1 MKTGYRGT
9 FVISWGQT
17 EVDGLRPAPL
27 EALQVG
33 VSWRWQG
40 QAIRVD
46 GPQGLLVLRGDVAG
60 AELRR
65 HAARGVRRLIGAA
78 LDGRAAAPEGPETAE
93 DPAVDGEMPDRGFL
107 LTDGR
112 RSFAVTLIEADTG
125 AWLLMFLGEMPE
137 AGAELWVVR
146 ASVSGRSGFDDNPLA
161 GGVICFAAGT
171 LIRTESGVRPVET
184 LMPGDRVLTRDDGPQ
199 EVLWTGDRRMT
210 GARLYAMPQL
220 RPIRLRAGALGADR
234 PEADLLV
241 SPQHRVLVAGAAAR
255 ALFGE
260 AEVLVAA
267 KDLVDERGVVIDSAL
282 REVRYVHVLLPRHE
296 VIWANGL
303 ETESF
308 HPSNTSLETV
318 NPAQREALLSILP
331 GIESAPE
338 SYGGFAR
345 RNLTGPEA
353 AILRHGAA

>member
-78 LDGRAAAPEGPETAE
+78 LDGRAAAPEGPDTAE

-125 AWLLMFLGEMPE
+125 AWLLMFLGELPE
-137 AGAELWVVR
+137 AGAELR
-146 ASVSGRSGFDDNPLA
+146 AGRPSVSGPAGFAGNPLA
-161 GGVICFAAGT
+161 GG
-171 LIRTESGVRPVET
+171 
-184 LMPGDRVLTRDDGPQ
+184 
-199 EVLWTGDRRMT
+199 
-210 GARLYAMPQL
+210 ARA
-220 RPIRLRAGALGADR
+220 
-234 PEADLLV
+234 
-241 SPQHRVLVAGAAAR
+241 VAGAVGRGRRGAGGARPGGAGAGRRGLRGGAGRPASAR
-255 ALFGE
+255 A
-260 AEVLVAA
+260 ATPSPAP
-267 KDLVDERGVVIDSAL
+267 RG
-282 REVRYVHVLLPRHE
+282 P
-296 VIWANGL
+296 
-303 ETESF
+303 
-308 HPSNTSLETV
+308 P
-318 NPAQREALLSILP
+318 PAP
-331 GIESAPE
+331 
-338 SYGGFAR
+338 AR
-345 RNLTGPEA
+345 
-353 AILRHGAA
+353 